1 VLRDRDIAR
10 VVAARFISRVG
21 GEAAFFVGIWGK
33 AAYDLRM
40 DAGQIALLMAVLAV
54 GSILGTMVAGVLI
67 DRYDPRR
74 VLAVAELVFVP
85 TALAFLL
92 PVSVGQFTVLAGLL
106 GFFGAPA
113 LTASA
118 SIAPFLTS
126 PDVGLKKVNA
136 WIEGATSV
144 SFVVGPG
151 LGALLARFVSIDS
164 VFVLDAATSLVAVFL
179 IGGVR
184 LNRGPAAPAPLH
196 GVPAE
201 ALGPRPS
208 ALAEL
213 RGGLRYVYT
222 NRALRYPVL
231 LGTVMWIG
239 FGSFGALEPLF
250 YRDVLKV
257 GIETLGYINAIFGLG
272 LATGAWLAARLPE
285 RLMTAR
291 GLALVSVLVG
301 LGGVLYVGTR
311 SLVVVAIGA
320 ITWGVVAGV
329 TEVVLKV
336 VMQSATPDEYM
347 GRSMSAAAMH
357 RQAGELLPLAVSP
370 SLARLF
376 GVQPVLIGGG
386 LLLSVAALFTIPE
399 ARAVDRLPRARDVA
413 AAGMA
418 PEEPVS
424 PVP

>member
-1 VLRDRDIAR
+1 VLRDRDIMR

-33 AAYDLRM
+33 AAYELRM
-40 DAGQIALLMAVLAV
+40 DAGQIALLMGVLAV
-54 GSILGTMVAGVLI
+54 GSILGTMLAGVLI

-74 VLAVAELVFVP
+74 VLAIAELVFVP

-92 PVSVGQFTVLAGLL
+92 PTTAWQFTALAGLL

-118 SIAPFLTS
+118 SIAPFLTG
-126 PDVGLKKVNA
+126 PDTGLEKVNA

-151 LGALLARFVSIDS
+151 IGALLARFVSIDS

-179 IGGVR
+179 IWGVR
-184 LNRGPAAPAPLH
+184 LHRAPVAAADRGAAA
-196 GVPAE
+196 A
-201 ALGPRPS
+201 APRPS
-208 ALAEL
+208 AVAEL
-213 RGGLRYVYT
+213 RDGLRYVYT

-347 GRSMSAAAMH
+347 GRSMSAASMH

-399 ARAVDRLPRARDVA
+399 ARAVDRLPRARNVA
-413 AAGMA
+413 ASGLS

>member
-1 VLRDRDIAR
+1 VLRDRDIMR

-74 VLAVAELVFVP
+74 VLAIAELVFVP

-92 PVSVGQFTVLAGLL
+92 PTTAWQFTALAGLL

-118 SIAPFLTS
+118 SIAPFLTG
-126 PDVGLKKVNA
+126 PDTGLEKVNA

-151 LGALLARFVSIDS
+151 VGALLARFVSIDS

-179 IGGVR
+179 IWGVR
-184 LNRGPAAPAPLH
+184 LHRVPAAAASASDAPA
-196 GVPAE
+196 VP
-201 ALGPRPS
+201 RSS

-213 RGGLRYVYT
+213 RDGLRYVYT

-257 GIETLGYINAIFGLG
+257 GIETLGYINAVFGLG
-272 LATGAWLAARLPE
+272 LAAGAWLAARLPE

-311 SLVVVAIGA
+311 SIVIVAIGA

-347 GRSMSAAAMH
+347 GRSMSAASMH

-399 ARAVDRLPRARDVA
+399 ARAVDRLPRARQVA
-413 AAGMA
+413 ASGLS
-418 PEEPVS
+418 PDSPVS

>member
-1 VLRDRDIAR
+1 VLRDRDIMR

-74 VLAVAELVFVP
+74 VLAIAELVFVP

-92 PVSVGQFTVLAGLL
+92 PTTAWQFTALAGLL

-118 SIAPFLTS
+118 SIAPFLTG
-126 PDVGLKKVNA
+126 PDTGLEKVNA

-151 LGALLARFVSIDS
+151 VGALLARFVSIDS
-164 VFVLDAATSLVAVFL
+164 VFILDAATSLVAVFL
-179 IGGVR
+179 IWGVR
-184 LNRGPAAPAPLH
+184 LHRVPAAAASASDAPA
-196 GVPAE
+196 VP
-201 ALGPRPS
+201 RSS

-213 RGGLRYVYT
+213 RDGLRYVYI

-257 GIETLGYINAIFGLG
+257 GIETLGYINAVFGLG
-272 LATGAWLAARLPE
+272 LAAGAWLAARLPE

-311 SLVVVAIGA
+311 SIVIVAIGA

-347 GRSMSAAAMH
+347 GRSMSAASMH

-399 ARAVDRLPRARDVA
+399 ARAVDRLPRARQVA
-413 AAGMA
+413 ASGLS
-418 PEEPVS
+418 PDEPVS

>member
-1 VLRDRDIAR
+1 VLRDRDIMR

-74 VLAVAELVFVP
+74 VLAIAELVFVP

-92 PVSVGQFTVLAGLL
+92 PTTAWQFTALAGLL

-118 SIAPFLTS
+118 SIAPFLTG
-126 PDVGLKKVNA
+126 PDTGLEKVNA

-151 LGALLARFVSIDS
+151 VGALLARFVSIDS

-179 IGGVR
+179 IWGVR
-184 LNRGPAAPAPLH
+184 LHRVPAAAASASDAPA
-196 GVPAE
+196 VP
-201 ALGPRPS
+201 RSS

-213 RGGLRYVYT
+213 RDGLRYVYT

-257 GIETLGYINAIFGLG
+257 GIETLGYINAVFGLG
-272 LATGAWLAARLPE
+272 LAAGAWLAARLPE

-311 SLVVVAIGA
+311 SIVIVAIGA

-347 GRSMSAAAMH
+347 GRSMSAASMH

-399 ARAVDRLPRARDVA
+399 ARAVDRLPRARQVA
-413 AAGMA
+413 ASGLS
-418 PEEPVS
+418 PDEPVS

>member
-1 VLRDRDIAR
+1 VLRDRDIMR

-74 VLAVAELVFVP
+74 VLAIAELVFVP

-92 PVSVGQFTVLAGLL
+92 PTTAWQFTALAGLL

-118 SIAPFLTS
+118 SIAPFLTG
-126 PDVGLKKVNA
+126 PDTGLEKVNA

-151 LGALLARFVSIDS
+151 VGALLARFVSIDS
-164 VFVLDAATSLVAVFL
+164 VFILDAATSLVAVFL
-179 IGGVR
+179 IWGVR
-184 LNRGPAAPAPLH
+184 LHRVPAAAASASDAPA
-196 GVPAE
+196 VP
-201 ALGPRPS
+201 RSS

-213 RGGLRYVYT
+213 RDGLRYVYI

-257 GIETLGYINAIFGLG
+257 GIETLGYINAVFGLG
-272 LATGAWLAARLPE
+272 LAAGAWLAARLPE

-311 SLVVVAIGA
+311 SIVIVAIGA

-347 GRSMSAAAMH
+347 GRSMSAASMH

-399 ARAVDRLPRARDVA
+399 ARAVDRLPRARQVA
-413 AAGMA
+413 ASGLS
-418 PEEPVS
+418 PDSPVS

>member
-1 VLRDRDIAR
+1 VLRDRDIMR

-21 GEAAFFVGIWGK
+21 GEAAFFVGVWGK
-33 AAYDLRM
+33 AAYGMQM
-40 DAGQIALLMAVLAV
+40 DAGQIALLMGVLAV
-54 GSILGTMVAGVLI
+54 GSILGTMAAGVLI

-74 VLAVAELVFVP
+74 VLAIAELVFVP

-92 PVSVGQFTVLAGLL
+92 PVSIWQFTALAGLL

-118 SIAPFLTS
+118 SIAPFLTQ
-126 PDVGLKKVNA
+126 PDAGLEKVNA

-151 LGALLARFVSIDS
+151 VGALLARFVSIDS

-179 IGGVR
+179 LWGVR
-184 LNRGPAAPAPLH
+184 LNRGPAAARSLR
-196 GVPAE
+196 GAPAE
-201 ALGPRPS
+201 ALGPRPR

-213 RGGLRYVYT
+213 RDGLRYVYT

-257 GIETLGYINAIFGLG
+257 GIETLGYINAVFGLG
-272 LATGAWLAARLPE
+272 LAAGAWLAARLPE

-301 LGGVLYVGTR
+301 LGSILYVGTR

-347 GRSMSAAAMH
+347 GRSMSAASMH

-399 ARAVDRLPRARDVA
+399 ARAVDRLPRARQVA
-413 AAGMA
+413 ASGLS
-418 PEEPVS
+418 PDEPVS

>member
-1 VLRDRDIAR
+1 VLRDRDIMR

-74 VLAVAELVFVP
+74 VLAIAELVFVP

-92 PVSVGQFTVLAGLL
+92 PTTAWQFTALAGLL

-118 SIAPFLTS
+118 SIAPFLTG
-126 PDVGLKKVNA
+126 PDTGLEKVNA

-151 LGALLARFVSIDS
+151 VGALLARFVSIDS
-164 VFVLDAATSLVAVFL
+164 VFILDAATSLVAVFL
-179 IGGVR
+179 IWGVR
-184 LNRGPAAPAPLH
+184 LHRVPAAAASASDAPA
-196 GVPAE
+196 VP
-201 ALGPRPS
+201 RSS

-213 RGGLRYVYT
+213 RDGLRYVYT

-257 GIETLGYINAIFGLG
+257 GIETLGYINAVFGLG
-272 LATGAWLAARLPE
+272 LAAGAWLAARLPE

-311 SLVVVAIGA
+311 SIVIVAIGA

-347 GRSMSAAAMH
+347 GRSMSAASMH

-399 ARAVDRLPRARDVA
+399 ARAVDRLPRARQVA
-413 AAGMA
+413 ASGLS
-418 PEEPVS
+418 PDEPVS

>member
-144 SFVVGPG
+144 SFVV
-151 LGALLARFVSIDS
+151 
-164 VFVLDAATSLVAVFL
+164 ATSLVAVFL

>member
-1 VLRDRDIAR
+1 VLRDRDIMR

-74 VLAVAELVFVP
+74 VLAIAELVFVP

-92 PVSVGQFTVLAGLL
+92 PTTAWQFTALAGLL

-118 SIAPFLTS
+118 SIAPFLTG
-126 PDVGLKKVNA
+126 PDTGLEKVNA

-151 LGALLARFVSIDS
+151 VGALLARFISIDS

-179 IGGVR
+179 IWGVR
-184 LNRGPAAPAPLH
+184 LHRVPAAAASASDAPA
-196 GVPAE
+196 VP
-201 ALGPRPS
+201 RSS

-213 RGGLRYVYT
+213 RDGLRYVYI

-257 GIETLGYINAIFGLG
+257 GIETLGYINAVFGLG
-272 LATGAWLAARLPE
+272 LAAGAWLAARLPE

-311 SLVVVAIGA
+311 SIVIVAIGA

-347 GRSMSAAAMH
+347 GRSMSAASMH

-399 ARAVDRLPRARDVA
+399 ARAVDRLPRARQVA
-413 AAGMA
+413 ASGLS
-418 PEEPVS
+418 PDSPVS

>member
-1 VLRDRDIAR
+1 MRDRDIMR

-54 GSILGTMVAGVLI
+54 GSILGTMAAGVLI

-74 VLAVAELVFVP
+74 VLAIAELVFVP

-92 PVSVGQFTVLAGLL
+92 PTTAWQFTALAGLL

-126 PDVGLKKVNA
+126 PDTGLEKVNA

-151 LGALLARFVSIDS
+151 VGALLARFVSIDS

-179 IGGVR
+179 IWGVR
-184 LNRGPAAPAPLH
+184 LHRAPAAADTATADTAPA
-196 GVPAE
+196 
-201 ALGPRPS
+201 PRPS

-213 RGGLRYVYT
+213 RDGLRYVYT

-257 GIETLGYINAIFGLG
+257 GIETLGYINAVFGLG
-272 LATGAWLAARLPE
+272 LAAGAWLAARLPE
-285 RLMTAR
+285 RLITAR
-291 GLALVSVLVG
+291 GLALASVLVG
-301 LGGVLYVGTR
+301 FGSILYVGTR
-311 SLVVVAIGA
+311 SLVIVAIGA

-347 GRSMSAAAMH
+347 GRSMSAASMH

-399 ARAVDRLPRARDVA
+399 ACAVDRLPRARNVA
-413 AAGMA
+413 ASGLS

>member
-1 VLRDRDIAR
+1 MLRDRDMMR

-21 GEAAFFVGIWGK
+21 GEAAFFVGVWGK
-33 AAYDLRM
+33 AAYGMQM
-40 DAGQIALLMAVLAV
+40 DAGQIALLMGVLAV

-74 VLAVAELVFVP
+74 VLAIAELVFVP

-92 PVSVGQFTVLAGLL
+92 PVSVWQFTVLAGLL

-126 PDVGLKKVNA
+126 PDAGLEKVNA

-151 LGALLARFVSIDS
+151 IGALLARFVSIDS

-179 IGGVR
+179 IWGVR
-184 LNRGPAAPAPLH
+184 LNREPAA
-196 GVPAE
+196 AE
-201 ALGPRPS
+201 PDRGSAMDAVAPRPS

-213 RGGLRYVYT
+213 RDGLRYVYT
-222 NRALRYPVL
+222 NRSLRFPVMM
-231 LGTVMWIG
+231 GTVMWIG

-257 GIETLGYINAIFGLG
+257 GIDALGYVNAIFGLG
-272 LATGAWLAARLPE
+272 LAAGAWLAARLPS
-285 RLMTAR
+285 RLMSAR
-291 GLALVSVLVG
+291 GLALVSGLVG
-301 LGGVLYVGTR
+301 LGGILYVGTR
-311 SLVVVAIGA
+311 SLVIVAIGA

-336 VMQSATPDEYM
+336 VMQSATPDDYM
-347 GRSMSAAAMH
+347 GRSMSAASMH

-386 LLLSVAALFTIPE
+386 LLLSVAAIASLPE
-399 ARAVDRLPRARDVA
+399 AAAVDRLPRVRDVS
-413 AAGMA
+413 AAG
-418 PEEPVS
+418 VS
-424 PVP
+424 PRDPTSPLP

>member
-1 VLRDRDIAR
+1 VLRDRDIMR

-33 AAYDLRM
+33 AAYELRM
-40 DAGQIALLMAVLAV
+40 DAGQIALLMGVLAV
-54 GSILGTMVAGVLI
+54 GSILGTMLAGVLI

-74 VLAVAELVFVP
+74 VLAIAELVFVP

-92 PVSVGQFTVLAGLL
+92 PTTAWQFTALAGLL

-118 SIAPFLTS
+118 SIAPFLTG
-126 PDVGLKKVNA
+126 PDTGLEKVNA

-151 LGALLARFVSIDS
+151 IGALLARFVSIDS

-179 IGGVR
+179 IWGVR
-184 LNRGPAAPAPLH
+184 LHRAPVAAADRGAAA
-196 GVPAE
+196 A
-201 ALGPRPS
+201 APRPS
-208 ALAEL
+208 AVAEL
-213 RGGLRYVYT
+213 RDGLRYVYT

-257 GIETLGYINAIFGLG
+257 GIETLGYVNTVFGLG
-272 LATGAWLAARLPE
+272 LAAGAWLAARLPA

-311 SLVVVAIGA
+311 SIVIVAIGA

-347 GRSMSAAAMH
+347 GRSMSAASMH

-399 ARAVDRLPRARDVA
+399 ARVVDRLPRARDVA
-413 AAGMA
+413 MPGFS
-418 PEEPVS
+418 PDEPVS